1 MAGWK
6 RAFLALMLLLAGCVA
21 LDPPKGQSG
30 PIEWEVYDIVQTWEE
45 RGTRLRWDYVVALT
59 NSGSRGIYL
68 QEMQIGSQGRELH
81 GGIGVEQVGRRLEP
95 GETMRL
101 TLWDALEC
109 SQCAPAHIAP
119 MMSEGMTKF
128 MTILGSVDGGDP
140 ARVEIRLRLNSGVG
154 RAAEK
159 TR

>member
-1 MAGWK
+1 
-6 RAFLALMLLLAGCVA
+6 
-21 LDPPKGQSG
+21 
-30 PIEWEVYDIVQTWEE
+30 
-45 RGTRLRWDYVVALT
+45 
-59 NSGSRGIYL
+59 
-68 QEMQIGSQGRELH
+68 
-81 GGIGVEQVGRRLEP
+81 
-95 GETMRL
+95 
-101 TLWDALEC
+101 
-109 SQCAPAHIAP
+109 